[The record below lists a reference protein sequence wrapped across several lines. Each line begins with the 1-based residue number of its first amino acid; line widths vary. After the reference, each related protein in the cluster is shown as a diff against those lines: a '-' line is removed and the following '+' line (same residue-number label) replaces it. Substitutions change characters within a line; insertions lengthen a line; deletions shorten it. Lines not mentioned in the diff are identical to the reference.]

1 MYHVAYRRCVYIYIY
16 IHVYVRVYR
25 CDVGFRGLRRGRG
38 RLRSRDRKRKVSRT
52 EYDVAKE
59 LEGLERLGVTI
70 SHG

>member
-1 MYHVAYRRCVYIYIY
+1 M
-16 IHVYVRVYR
+16 RVYR